1 MNTAKTATQAVLSN
15 QGDMTSFRYA
25 DYNIRF
31 RTPSILKKYVDVKSW
46 DDGYI
51 VVMADYEGMGIT
63 EEYIDLVPILK
74 NLYIKPETFLKN
86 IQTVKIGDY
95 EQLRFIKGEFR
106 SRHDS
111 LRLCIFEDR
120 RLQHTCVRP

>member
-1 MNTAKTATQAVLSN
+1 M
-15 QGDMTSFRYA
+15 
-25 DYNIRF
+25 
-31 RTPSILKKYVDVKSW
+31 DVKSW

-95 EQLRFIKGEFR
+95 E
-106 SRHDS
+106 
-111 LRLCIFEDR
+111 
-120 RLQHTCVRP
+120 

>member
-1 MNTAKTATQAVLSN
+1 MNTQEAKNQAVLSN

-25 DYNIRF
+25 DYTIRF

-95 EQLRFIKGEFR
+95 EQ
-106 SRHDS
+106 
-111 LRLCIFEDR
+111 
-120 RLQHTCVRP
+120 

>member
-1 MNTAKTATQAVLSN
+1 MNTQEPKNQAVLSH

-95 EQLRFIKGEFR
+95 EQ
-106 SRHDS
+106 
-111 LRLCIFEDR
+111 
-120 RLQHTCVRP
+120 

>member
-74 NLYIKPETFLKN
+74 NL
-86 IQTVKIGDY
+86 
-95 EQLRFIKGEFR
+95 
-106 SRHDS
+106 
-111 LRLCIFEDR
+111 
-120 RLQHTCVRP
+120 